1 MEYGSDPV
9 TGAGTANAVIAA
21 RRPRRQYRQ
30 KIRALAYV
38 NLDHANGGIIR
49 DLSEAGIAVQ
59 AVSPLRT
66 NQQVHLRFEL
76 LSPRIRVETAGR
88 VVWADAT
95 GQAGVEFL
103 DLPPRSRRLLKEW
116 LFTQLLAMAHQ
127 AAWDSIFVHHGRGE
141 EATELL
147 FSASARPAIHLE
159 TEEVISPRLHREE
172 GENQP
177 EKLRLLW
184 CPVPISPGSLAR
196 LVDGLILFSAMLL
209 FSVVS
214 LAMTG
219 VFPAWP
225 IALAIALGITST
237 FALLYWFLFGIWI
250 GATPGTYLARLASS
264 DTANGMYPEEE
275 ERPRFR

>member
-9 TGAGTANAVIAA
+9 TGAGTAAAVMAA
-21 RRPRRQYRQ
+21 HRQRRPYRQ
-30 KIRALAYV
+30 RIRTLAYV

-76 LSPRIRVETAGR
+76 LSPRIRVQTAGR

-103 DLPPRSRRLLKEW
+103 DLPQRSRRLLKDW
-116 LFTQLLAMAHQ
+116 IFTQLLGMAHQ
-127 AAWDSIFVHHGRGE
+127 ASRGSILIPHVRGKE
-141 EATELL
+141 TTELL

-159 TEEVISPRLHREE
+159 TEEAGSPELPREQVE
-172 GENQP
+172 SQP
-177 EKLRLLW
+177 GKIRLLW
-184 CPVPISPGSLAR
+184 CLVPISPGTLAR
-196 LVDGLILFSAMLL
+196 LVDGLILVSAVLL
-209 FSVVS
+209 FSVVA

-219 VFPAWP
+219 IFPAWP
-225 IALAIALGITST
+225 IGLAIILGLTGA

-250 GATPGTYLARLASS
+250 GATPGTYLARLARG
-264 DTANGMYPEEE
+264 DTENGMYPEEE